1 MQYARGLLIG
11 RFQPLHFGHIH
22 LIHESLT
29 HIDRIIIGIGSAQ
42 KKQIH
47 ADENPYT
54 YDLRKKML
62 ELMIQH
68 ENMKEQIESVIPLN
82 DDPND
87 DVWRTHV
94 LAQTGPIDVVV
105 TNNDWVTG
113 IFESVGTPTLSI
125 PLYKR
130 HLYEGKRIR
139 ETLSQ
144 PHAWQQYMP
153 EYVWEILSYGTI
165 SVRKNVT
172 QT

>member
-22 LIHESLT
+22 LIHESLKQ
-29 HIDRIIIGIGSAQ
+29 IDRIVIGVGSAQ
-42 KKQIH
+42 LVQIH
-47 ADENPYT
+47 ADENPYP
-54 YDLRKKML
+54 YAVRKKML
-62 ELMIQH
+62 EYMIRD
-68 ENMKEQIESVIPLN
+68 ERLEKRIESVIALD

-87 DVWRTHV
+87 DVWREHV
-94 LAQTGPIDVVV
+94 LSQTGPFDVVV

-139 ETLSQ
+139 EAIEVSRAWHHCIPAYVQKIISQ
-144 PHAWQQYMP
+144 
-153 EYVWEILSYGTI
+153 
-165 SVRKNVT
+165 
-172 QT
+172 